1 MQSVN
6 IGPVSVSFFRGED
19 GNTPAEIQ
27 PVSAYRDKFPAETE
41 ADAYFVA
48 VEDGDQ
54 VVMKVSTTE
63 SVELTANEDS
73 RSATPGTPD
82 SIAINETC
90 TTVTVKKADGTTT
103 TAKFYLVVSSSL
115 EEDSVLLVDDF
126 DGDFVC
132 LAEEEENEESAGF
145 FSELADSVGGFFGSI
160 FGGGKEEPEPQPEPQ
175 QQDQDQPV
183 GAEPLTVGADVG
195 AKSEYVA
202 DTYQP
207 PFDTPDPTPAP
218 APAPDPTPSYTPD
231 PTPSY
236 TPDPTP
242 SYDSSS
248 SSYDS
253 SSSSYDSSSSS
264 DCGSSDCGGG
274 DGGGGGSD

>member
-6 IGPVSVSFFRGED
+6 IGPVSVTFFRGED
-19 GNTPAEIQ
+19 GTTPVDVQ
-27 PVSAYRDKFPAETE
+27 PVSAYREKFPAETDQ
-41 ADAYFVA
+41 DAYFVA

-63 SVELTANEDS
+63 AVELTVNEDV

-82 SIAINETC
+82 SIAINDTR
-90 TTVTVKKADGTTT
+90 TTVTVKKADGTTN

-115 EEDSVLLVDDF
+115 EEESVLLVGGF

-132 LAEEEENEESAGF
+132 LAVDEEEEDDTPGF
-145 FSELADSVGGFFGSI
+145 FSELADSVSGFFGSI
-160 FGGGKEEPEPQPEPQ
+160 FGGKEEPEPQPEPQ
-175 QQDQDQPV
+175 QQDQPAA
-183 GAEPLTVGADVG
+183 AEPLSVGADVA

-207 PFDTPDPTPAP
+207 SFDQPSTPDPTPEP
-218 APAPDPTPSYTPD
+218 APYSAPDPTPSYSPPD

-236 TPDPTP
+236 SAPDPTP

-253 SSSSYDSSSSS
+253 SSSS
-264 DCGSSDCGGG
+264 DCGSCDSGGG
-274 DGGGGGSD
+274 DGGGGGGD